1 MVKMKRF
8 WITCIVFSAFTALN
22 YAYAEEIKTT
32 TSIAMDLQ
40 ATKNKLTTIIKEHS
54 LLTIIF
60 FILSPLKREE
70 LYLIKTFSHNT
81 WKNVNFS
88 YN

>member
-1 MVKMKRF
+1 MKRF

-40 ATKNKLTTIIKEHS
+40 ATKNKSTLTNKQNKSLIHHS
-54 LLTIIF
+54 
-60 FILSPLKREE
+60 LSPLYKHN
-70 LYLIKTFSHNT
+70 SHSKHNNT
-81 WKNVNFS
+81 HPPQLTPTNKKKQNAV
-88 YN
+88 